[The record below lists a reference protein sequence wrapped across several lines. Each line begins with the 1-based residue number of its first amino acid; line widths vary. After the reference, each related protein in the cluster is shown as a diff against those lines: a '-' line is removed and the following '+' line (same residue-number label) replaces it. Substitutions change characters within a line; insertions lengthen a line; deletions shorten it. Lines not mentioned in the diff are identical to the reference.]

1 LKGALKMFPPNYKY
15 FFITVVFLS
24 FMITVYFQGWGSQ
37 RGYLILGLIT
47 TLATYLYYF
56 DTIKRK

>member
-1 LKGALKMFPPNYKY
+1 MFPPNYKY

-47 TLATYLYYF
+47 TIATYLYYF
-56 DTIKRK
+56 YTIKGK